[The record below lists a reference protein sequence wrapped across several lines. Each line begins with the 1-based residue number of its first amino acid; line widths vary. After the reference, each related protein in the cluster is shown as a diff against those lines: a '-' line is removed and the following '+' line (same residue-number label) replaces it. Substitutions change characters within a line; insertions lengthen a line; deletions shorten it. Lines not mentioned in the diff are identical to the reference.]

1 LASVHESA
9 GDSLTFNVAIATR
22 LGRAGIKQKGMPMRF
37 TDLVRHTLAKRLV
50 SITEFNMR
58 TIPAL
63 AVLALLTGTMS
74 ALAQAP
80 AANDAEFV
88 AKATAGNAF
97 EVEEAKLAVQR
108 ATDPRLKSFAQRMIT
123 DHADA
128 LKKLNDAA
136 GNVNVAPTTTLD
148 TPHQAMLDNLRTFN
162 GADFDKIYK
171 ADQVASHAETV
182 ALLSDYD
189 QTGKNSALKSWA
201 KHSLPVVKD
210 HRNDI
215 NAM

>member
-1 LASVHESA
+1 
-9 GDSLTFNVAIATR
+9 
-22 LGRAGIKQKGMPMRF
+22 
-37 TDLVRHTLAKRLV
+37 
-50 SITEFNMR
+50 MR

-136 GNVNVAPTTTLD
+136 GNVNAAPTTTLD

-201 KHSLPVVKD
+201 KQSLPVVKD
-210 HRNDI
+210 HRDDI